1 MVFSAI
7 LTLVKL
13 LVLCTVS
20 RVVQPSQLS
29 RGGIA
34 MACTHEMLQGRSTQE
49 SLAITLA
56 PAVCLSP
63 QLLLKTHC
71 GKKTQRSARETWAGY
86 TQQGLR
92 FPKQVWDSW
101 HGRRQRHMK
110 QHVLVNLEGSQ
121 VLPELST
128 KPHTHVCAAALAV
141 SLLWVWIG
149 QLWPK
154 PELCLVPLN
163 FGAERKSKD
172 LMIKAHGNAPRRA
185 VFPLYCPFQGVTH
198 TWASWFKGA
207 VAVGPW
213 LRCCMMCVDTPVT
226 DISVLVYPCAL

>member
-13 LVLCTVS
+13 LVLCTIN

-71 GKKTQRSARETWAGY
+71 GKKTQRSARET
-86 TQQGLR
+86 
-92 FPKQVWDSW
+92 
-101 HGRRQRHMK
+101 
-110 QHVLVNLEGSQ
+110 
-121 VLPELST
+121 
-128 KPHTHVCAAALAV
+128 
-141 SLLWVWIG
+141 
-149 QLWPK
+149 
-154 PELCLVPLN
+154 
-163 FGAERKSKD
+163 
-172 LMIKAHGNAPRRA
+172 
-185 VFPLYCPFQGVTH
+185 
-198 TWASWFKGA
+198 
-207 VAVGPW
+207 
-213 LRCCMMCVDTPVT
+213 
-226 DISVLVYPCAL
+226 